1 MLFKIYLLLQ
11 DVPRDVV
18 DRATEVSPYNA
29 IGYGLLVT
37 LLIFLLWRQ
46 MKQTEKW
53 QDKYISNMERSLTL
67 LNSVE
72 NNMGVFERLRDKVD
86 DLKDEFNELKVI
98 INNQ

>member
-1 MLFKIYLLLQ
+1 MLFKIFLLLQ
-11 DVPRDVV
+11 EVPKNIV
-18 DRATEVSPYNA
+18 DGATEVSPYNA
-29 IGYGLLVT
+29 IAYSLLVS

-53 QDKYISNMERSLTL
+53 QDKYISNMERSITL

-86 DLKDEFNELKVI
+86 ALKEDLNELKVI
-98 INNQ
+98 IDNQ